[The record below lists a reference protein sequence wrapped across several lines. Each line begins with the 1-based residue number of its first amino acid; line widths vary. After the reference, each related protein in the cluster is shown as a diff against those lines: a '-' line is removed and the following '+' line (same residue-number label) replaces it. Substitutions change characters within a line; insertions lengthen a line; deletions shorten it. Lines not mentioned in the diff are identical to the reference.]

1 MSWFFTSGGQSIVAS
16 GAASVLQMNTQG
28 LISFKIDWF
37 DLLAVQ
43 GTLKNLL
50 QQHSLKA
57 SILGAKPSLQSNS
70 HIHTRLLEN
79 KKKNDAKN

>member
-1 MSWFFTSGGQSIVAS
+1 MAKVLELQLYYQSS
-16 GAASVLQMNTQG
+16 NEYSG

-50 QQHSLKA
+50 QHQSLKA
-57 SILGAKPSLQSNS
+57 SMYEDPKKRSNTALRIDEREWSL
-70 HIHTRLLEN
+70 
-79 KKKNDAKN
+79 